1 MFKVYGVIGFNRRII
16 EYLID
21 VFVYLNNVMMSVL
34 ICNYFI
40 YVWFFFNYLE

>member
-1 MFKVYGVIGFNRRII
+1 MFKVYGVIGFKRRII

-21 VFVYLNNVMMSVL
+21 VFVYLNNVIMSVL

-40 YVWFFFNYLE
+40 YVCFFWFYE